1 VTRTTRARRAA
12 ITVAAGLFAL
22 GAAAACSYTEEP
34 EAEDSLP
41 SDVDVSTTSPA
52 DAPPESTDELPIPDL
67 AEVSI
72 GLQEVAELDNPVAL
86 AARAG
91 DDALYV
97 AEQEGRV
104 QRIAITTSRGGSSGG
119 NETTTTSVEFEVEDD
134 VALDIRDDV
143 VGQGEQGLIGLTF
156 STDGS
161 RMYVAYTGLDERQYL
176 DEYLFPVD
184 EVEADQSSRRQLLV
198 IDDAFPNHNG
208 GQLEFGPDGF
218 LYWGMGDG
226 GGVGDPE
233 LTGQDPTDLLGSVL
247 RIDPDLDPD
256 IDEDDPAYQP
266 YAIPNGNPFADGAGG
281 GAEVWAFGLRNPWR
295 FSFDRHTG
303 DLWIGDVGQDTV
315 EEINVLTATGG
326 TNAGRGAN
334 LGWPVMEGDRPFAGS
349 EPPVG
354 STQPIFTYGRDGGAC
369 SVIGGYVYRGLAIE
383 ELQGAYLFTDYCAGR
398 LRALTQSGGELVA
411 DGDLGVDVASPT
423 SFGEDA
429 EGELYVLSQTGSV
442 FRVVSTAG

>member
-1 VTRTTRARRAA
+1 MRRVTRRALATA
-12 ITVAAGLFAL
+12 TVGLFAV
-22 GAAAACSYTEEP
+22 ATAAACSYTEEP
-34 EAEDSLP
+34 EGEDTLP
-41 SDVDVSTTSPA
+41 SDVDVSTTSPD
-52 DAPPESTDELPIPDL
+52 DAPPTGTDDLPVPDL

-72 GLQEVAELDNPVAL
+72 GLEEIAELDNPVAL
-86 AARAG
+86 AARSG
-91 DDALYV
+91 DDAIYI

-104 QRIAITTSRGGSSGG
+104 QRIGITTSQGRGSDDE
-119 NETTTTSVEFEVEDD
+119 ETTTTSIEFEVDD
-134 VALDIRDDV
+134 GVALDIRNDV

-176 DEYLFPVD
+176 DEFLFPVD
-184 EVEADQSSRRQLLV
+184 EVEADESSRRNLLV

-208 GQLEFGPDGF
+208 GQLAFGPDGY

-226 GGVGDPE
+226 GGAGDPE
-233 LTGQDPTDLLGSVL
+233 LTGQDPTDLLGSIL

-256 IDEDDPAYQP
+256 IDEDDPTFQP
-266 YAIPNGNPFADGAGG
+266 YAIPNGNPFADGGG
-281 GAEVWAFGLRNPWR
+281 GAPEVWAFGLRNPWR
-295 FSFDRHTG
+295 FSFDRLTG
-303 DLWIGDVGQDTV
+303 DLWIADVGQDNV
-315 EEINVLTATGG
+315 EEVDLLVADGG

-369 SVIGGYVYRGLAIE
+369 TVIGGYVYRGQRIE
-383 ELQGAYLFTDYCAGR
+383 ELQGAYVFTDYCAGQV
-398 LRALTQSGGELVA
+398 RALTQSGGELVA
-411 DGDLGVDVASPT
+411 DGDLGVEVASPT

-429 EGELYVLSQTGSV
+429 EGELYILSQTGSV
-442 FRVVSTAG
+442 FRVVSTSE